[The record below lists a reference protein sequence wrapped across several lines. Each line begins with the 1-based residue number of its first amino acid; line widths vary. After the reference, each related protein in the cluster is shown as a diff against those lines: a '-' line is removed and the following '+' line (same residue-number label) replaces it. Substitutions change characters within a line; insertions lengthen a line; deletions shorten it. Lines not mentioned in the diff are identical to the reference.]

1 MSDQP
6 RNWDRELADI
16 DKVIAKLP
24 AQPGSPAPAAR
35 GAGAG
40 APVTG
45 PATSPPV
52 RRRDRA
58 ATWIWMLLGLSLSV
72 VLPLWPYANTCGT
85 GLFGYLAVIA
95 VLIISAILGLRA
107 SWRARRGRANALAV
121 LVLLWGLTLAAATVL
136 PRIGYAHTSAT
147 WSCPAPPATTTTA
160 PGPASPGA
168 AAPAQLGD

>member
-24 AQPGSPAPAAR
+24 AQASGPAPAAR
-35 GAGAG
+35 GAAGG
-40 APVTG
+40 APAPG

-58 ATWIWMLLGLSLSV
+58 ATWIWMLLGLGLSV
-72 VLPLWPYANTCGT
+72 ALPLWPYADTCGT

-107 SWRARRGRANALAV
+107 SSRARQGKANTLAV
-121 LVLLWGLTLAAATVL
+121 LMLLWGLTLAAAAVL
-136 PRIGYAHTSAT
+136 PRIGYARSSAT
-147 WSCPAPPATTTTA
+147 WSCPAAPATTTT
-160 PGPASPGA
+160 PGA
-168 AAPAQLGD
+168 TSPAAPAPAQQGG